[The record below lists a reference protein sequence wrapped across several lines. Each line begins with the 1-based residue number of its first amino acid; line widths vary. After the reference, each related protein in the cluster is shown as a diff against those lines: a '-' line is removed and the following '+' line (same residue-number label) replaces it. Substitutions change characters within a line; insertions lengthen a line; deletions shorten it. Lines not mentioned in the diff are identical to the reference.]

1 MQWIEFLGKFYKEQK
16 AKNPDYK
23 YKDAMTDA
31 VKPYRAQGSAPAVE
45 APAKKRRGATK
56 KRKGG
61 RGGATKKRRS

>member
-16 AKNPDYK
+16 AKNPEYK

-31 VKPYRAQGSAPAVE
+31 VKPYRAQGSAPA
-45 APAKKRRGATK
+45 KKRKGATK

-61 RGGATKKRRS
+61 RGGTTKKRRY

>member
-16 AKNPDYK
+16 AKNSEYK

-31 VKPYRAQGSAPAVE
+31 VKPYRAQGSE
-45 APAKKRRGATK
+45 APAKKRKGATK